1 MEKNRM
7 KIVILD
13 RATLGFDID
22 MSVFET
28 LGEVK
33 SYDITKSNETI
44 QRLQDADIVI
54 TNKVVISKEVMDNS
68 NLKLICISATGT
80 NNVDLEYAKQKNIVV
95 KNVAGYSSSSVVQV
109 AFSMIFQI
117 VQKLDYYKK
126 YVDEGNWQKSQI
138 FTHIDKP
145 FFELDGKKVGIIGL
159 GDIGR
164 NFAKKAQ
171 AFDCE
176 VMYYSTSGKNSNS
189 EYKQVSLDE
198 LLSTCDIIS
207 IHCPLNENTKD
218 LLNYENMKNIKDG
231 AILLNLG
238 RGGIINEADLAKII
252 DEKEIYCG
260 IDVVSVEP
268 ILEDNSLLK
277 VKNKQRLL
285 LTPHIGWASIEART
299 RLVKM
304 VAENIKEFISQKRI
318 S

>member
-1 MEKNRM
+1 M

-22 MSVFET
+22 LSVFDS
-28 LGEVK
+28 LGEVT
-33 SYDITKSNETI
+33 SYEITNETQTI
-44 QRLQDADIVI
+44 NRLKDTDIVI

-80 NNVDLEYAKQKNIVV
+80 NNVDLEFAKQKNIEV
-95 KNVAGYSSSSVVQV
+95 KNVAGYSSSSVVQL
-109 AFSMIFQI
+109 AFSMIFHI

-126 YVDEGNWQKSQI
+126 YVDVGNWQKSQI

-164 NFAKKAQ
+164 NFAKKAR

-176 VMYYSTSGKNSNS
+176 VMYFSTSGKNSNS

-218 LLNYENMKNIKDG
+218 LLNYKNMKNIKDG

-238 RGGIINEADLAKII
+238 RGGIINEPDLAKII

-260 IDVVSVEP
+260 IDVVAVEP
-268 ILEDNSLLK
+268 ILEDNPLLK
-277 VKNKQRLL
+277 VKNKDRLL
-285 LTPHIGWASIEART
+285 LTPHIGWASIEARN
-299 RLVKM
+299 RLVQM
-304 VAENIKEFISQKRI
+304 VASNIKEFISQKRI

>member
-1 MEKNRM
+1 M
-7 KIVILD
+7 KIIILD

-22 MSVFET
+22 ISVFET

-33 SYDITKSNETI
+33 SYDITKPNETI
-44 QRLQDADIVI
+44 ERLQDADIVI
-54 TNKVVISKEVMDNS
+54 TNKVVISKEVMDSS
-68 NLKLICISATGT
+68 NLKLICISATGM
-80 NNVDLEYAKQKNIVV
+80 NNVDLEYAKQKNIEV
-95 KNVAGYSSSSVVQV
+95 KNVAGYSSASVVQV
-109 AFSMIFQI
+109 AFSMIFYF

-164 NFAKKAQ
+164 NFAKKAE

-176 VMYYSTSGKNSNS
+176 VMYFSTSGKNSNS

-198 LLSTCDIIS
+198 LLNTCDIIS
-207 IHCPLNENTKD
+207 IHCPSNENTKD
-218 LLNYENMKNIKDG
+218 LLNYKNMKNIKDG

-238 RGGIINEADLAKII
+238 RGGIINEPDLAKII

-260 IDVVSVEP
+260 IDVVCVEP
-268 ILEDNSLLK
+268 ILEDNPLLK
-277 VKNKQRLL
+277 VKNKDRLL

>member
-1 MEKNRM
+1 M
-7 KIVILD
+7 KIIILD

-22 MSVFET
+22 ISVFET

-33 SYDITKSNETI
+33 SYDITKPNETI
-44 QRLQDADIVI
+44 ERLQDADIVI
-54 TNKVVISKEVMDNS
+54 TNKVVISKEVMDSS
-68 NLKLICISATGT
+68 NLKLICISATGM
-80 NNVDLEYAKQKNIVV
+80 NNVDLEYAKQKNIEV
-95 KNVAGYSSSSVVQV
+95 KNVAGYSSASVVQV
-109 AFSMIFQI
+109 AFSMIFYFI
-117 VQKLDYYKK
+117 QKLDYYKK

-164 NFAKKAQ
+164 NFAKKAE

-176 VMYYSTSGKNSNS
+176 VVYFSTSGKNSNS
-189 EYKQVSLDE
+189 EYKRVELDE
-198 LLSTCDIIS
+198 LLKTCDIIS

-260 IDVVSVEP
+260 IDVVAVEP
-268 ILEDNSLLK
+268 ILESNPLL
-277 VKNKQRLL
+277 
-285 LTPHIGWASIEART
+285 
-299 RLVKM
+299 
-304 VAENIKEFISQKRI
+304 
-318 S
+318 

>member
-1 MEKNRM
+1 M

-13 RATLGFDID
+13 RATLGFDVDI
-22 MSVFET
+22 SIFET
-28 LGEVK
+28 LGEVI
-33 SYDITKSNETI
+33 SYDITLPNETTN
-44 QRLQDADIVI
+44 RAKNADIVI
-54 TNKVVISKEVMDNS
+54 TNKVVISKEVIDNS

-80 NNVDLEYAKQKNIVV
+80 NNVDLEFAKQKNIEV
-95 KNVAGYSSSSVVQV
+95 KNVAGYSSSSVVQL

-126 YVDEGNWQKSQI
+126 YVDVGNWQKSQI

-164 NFAKKAQ
+164 NFAKKAR

-176 VMYYSTSGKNSNS
+176 VMYFSTSGKNSNS

-218 LLNYENMKNIKDG
+218 LLNYKNMKNIKDG

-238 RGGIINEADLAKII
+238 RGGIINEPDLAKII

-260 IDVVSVEP
+260 IDVVCVEP
-268 ILEDNSLLK
+268 ILEDNPLLK
-277 VKNKQRLL
+277 VKNKDRLL
-285 LTPHIGWASIEART
+285 LTPHIGWASVEARN

>member
-1 MEKNRM
+1 M

-13 RATLGFDID
+13 RATLGFDVDI
-22 MSVFET
+22 SIFET
-28 LGEVK
+28 LGEVI
-33 SYDITKSNETI
+33 SYDITLPNETTN
-44 QRLQDADIVI
+44 RVKDADIVI
-54 TNKVVISKEVMDNS
+54 TNKVMISKEVMENS

-80 NNVDLEYAKQKNIVV
+80 NNVDLEFAKQKNIPV
-95 KNVAGYSSSSVVQV
+95 KNVAGYSSSSVVQL

-126 YVDEGNWQKSQI
+126 YVDVGNWQKSQI

-145 FFELDGKKVGIIGL
+145 FFELDRKKVKIIGL
-159 GDIGR
+159 GDIGK
-164 NFAKKAQ
+164 NFAKKAR

-176 VMYYSTSGKNSNS
+176 VMYFKKKKKNSNS

-260 IDVVSVEP
+260 IDVVDIEP
-268 ILEDNSLLK
+268 ILEDNPLLK

-304 VAENIKEFISQKRI
+304 VAENIKEFITQKRI

>member
-1 MEKNRM
+1 M

-13 RATLGFDID
+13 RATLGFDVDI
-22 MSVFET
+22 SIFET
-28 LGEVK
+28 LGEVI
-33 SYDITKSNETI
+33 SYDITLPNETTN
-44 QRLQDADIVI
+44 RAKNADIVI
-54 TNKVVISKEVMDNS
+54 TNKVVISKEVIDNS

-80 NNVDLEYAKQKNIVV
+80 NNVDLEFAKQKNIEV
-95 KNVAGYSSSSVVQV
+95 KNVAGYSSSSVVQL

-126 YVDEGNWQKSQI
+126 YVDVGNWQKSQI

-164 NFAKKAQ
+164 NFAKKAR

-176 VMYYSTSGKNSNS
+176 VMYFSTSGKNSNS

-198 LLSTCDIIS
+198 LLNTCDIIS

-218 LLNYENMKNIKDG
+218 LLNYKNMKNIKDG

-238 RGGIINEADLAKII
+238 RGGIINEPDLAKII

-260 IDVVSVEP
+260 IDVVCVEP
-268 ILEDNSLLK
+268 ILESNPLLK
-277 VKNKQRLL
+277 VKNKDRLL